1 MYATPIPCPLIHSA
15 FKLLWEGATFVVLL
29 FFLGHVIDFLLLF
42 NIMNC
47 INLLFISLKLIF
59 TSVFFSVVYFLFYL
73 TPSCYT
79 TLSSPWRYECSFIL
93 VDKQNIVLNLSDS
106 PSHVT
111 RLLSSCL

>member
-59 TSVFFSVVYFLFYL
+59 TSVFFLSRLF
-73 TPSCYT
+73 P
-79 TLSSPWRYECSFIL
+79 
-93 VDKQNIVLNLSDS
+93 
-106 PSHVT
+106 
-111 RLLSSCL
+111 LLSHSILLHYSL